1 MKGWKMTNLVTIFV
15 LHVRC
20 FPCLLHG
27 ICPTQLEQIFRKSD
41 SRRRASGGHGIN
53 MASLSIGVLLDS
65 ATYHSSKGG
74 WSQGKFLEA
83 VHNRRVG
90 SHVVFMGSS
99 AKQSAN
105 AGVTSAEQNLLR
117 KSDDLM

>member
-15 LHVRC
+15 LTCVAFLAC
-20 FPCLLHG
+20 Y
-27 ICPTQLEQIFRKSD
+27 T
-41 SRRRASGGHGIN
+41 ASAQTNWNKYSGNPILVGGPPG
-53 MASLSIGVLLDS
+53 AWDQYGVLSIGVLLDS

-90 SHVVFMGSS
+90 SHVVFMVHRQTVS
-99 AKQSAN
+99 
-105 AGVTSAEQNLLR
+105 
-117 KSDDLM
+117 